1 MPFNFL
7 VKWVYHILYI
17 FQFQIFDTN
26 WSILIHMLVLQK
38 KCYDCRL
45 FLFEHLATKINI
57 EKTES
62 NIVKCVN
69 YLCLNLFIKMPFF
82 SSRNF
87 LNMFCLIAP
96 RQRQILAQFACRH
109 TCLLHVCQS
118 VNLLCLT
125 FVRLFLH
132 IEK

>member
-1 MPFNFL
+1 
-7 VKWVYHILYI
+7 
-17 FQFQIFDTN
+17 
-26 WSILIHMLVLQK
+26 MLVLQK

-96 RQRQILAQFACRH
+96 RQRQILAQFACRL

-118 VNLLCLT
+118 VSKPVMLDFCPVIFTHRKVTIYKNAFNMSDMSDTFHEALLC
-125 FVRLFLH
+125 FPVV
-132 IEK
+132 ICV

>member
-1 MPFNFL
+1 
-7 VKWVYHILYI
+7 
-17 FQFQIFDTN
+17 
-26 WSILIHMLVLQK
+26 MLVLQK

-96 RQRQILAQFACRH
+96 RQRQILAQFACRL

-132 IEK
+132 IEKLLFIKMPSICQICQILFMKPFYVFLL